1 MRDKVGI
8 YEKAGF
14 PNYPP
19 ANDEGYPA
27 RLDVSRRLAIFF
39 SAFPDYYETYRPK
52 LDGPFVPAVVA
63 PDKSYVA
70 NAKYKD
76 AAGAVLRLG
85 NLPHSAPQG
94 VHSGEDVVLTAMGPG
109 AERVRGFLDNTEVFR
124 IIVDALGLAATT
136 PQCPGDRDTFGQQQR
151 RAPMN
156 RRRFL
161 GQSALAIGGLAATPL
176 ARRPVWAQGTAPAVV
191 TSDAMRPAIPYGVQ
205 SGDVTS
211 DRAIVWSRTDRPAR
225 LHVEWATSDSFRDA
239 ARVVGPAALAD
250 SDFTARVDLVGLPAG
265 QQIFY
270 RVRFEDLASPKVLS
284 APVIGRF
291 RTPAQTRRTVS
302 FAFSGDEAGQGWG
315 INTAWGGMKLYE
327 TMRSTNPDFFIH
339 SGDQIYADGPIKAEV
354 ALDDGT
360 LWRNVTTPAK
370 AKVAE
375 SLEEFRGNFA
385 YNLLDDHKRR
395 FCAEVPVLV
404 QWDDHE
410 TRNNWYPG
418 QTLGDERYKVKSAS
432 LLAAFAK
439 RAMFEYNPFRFD
451 PIDPERIYRSFSHG
465 PSLDVFM
472 LDERSY
478 RGPNTPNRQT
488 VLDDESAFLGASQLG
503 WLKQA
508 LLASRATWKVIASD
522 MPISIVVPDLN
533 PDVPTGTYEA
543 WANGDDGMPL
553 GRELELASLFG
564 FIKQNGIKNV
574 VWVTADVHYAS
585 ATYYD
590 PGRAQFTNF
599 TPFWEFV
606 AGPINAGTFGP
617 GEIDRT
623 FGPDVKY
630 SSAPP
635 GMKQNR
641 PPTDGMQYFG
651 LAKIDG
657 ATQALTV
664 SLNDLT
670 GKTLYKVDVNPT

>member
-1 MRDKVGI
+1 
-8 YEKAGF
+8 
-14 PNYPP
+14 
-19 ANDEGYPA
+19 
-27 RLDVSRRLAIFF
+27 
-39 SAFPDYYETYRPK
+39 
-52 LDGPFVPAVVA
+52 
-63 PDKSYVA
+63 
-70 NAKYKD
+70 
-76 AAGAVLRLG
+76 
-85 NLPHSAPQG
+85 
-94 VHSGEDVVLTAMGPG
+94 
-109 AERVRGFLDNTEVFR
+109 
-124 IIVDALGLAATT
+124 
-136 PQCPGDRDTFGQQQR
+136 
-151 RAPMN
+151 MN

-161 GQSALAIGGLAATPL
+161 RQSALTVGGLATTSFVG
-176 ARRPVWAQGTAPAVV
+176 RPAWAQGTAPAVV
-191 TSDAMRPAIPYGVQ
+191 TSERMRPAIPYGVQ

-225 LHVEWATSDSFRDA
+225 LLVEWATRDSFRDA
-239 ARVVGPAALAD
+239 TRVAGPAALAE
-250 SDFTARVDLVGLPAG
+250 SDFTARVDLTGLPAG

-270 RVRFEDLASPKVLS
+270 RVLFEDLASPKVLS
-284 APVIGRF
+284 VPVAGRF
-291 RTPAQTRRTVS
+291 RTPAQSRRTVS

-315 INTAWGGMKLYE
+315 INAAWGGMKMYE
-327 TMRSTNPDFFIH
+327 VMRNTTPDFFIH
-339 SGDQIYADGPIKAEV
+339 SVDQIYADGPINAEV
-354 ALDDGT
+354 TLDDGT
-360 LWRNVTTPAK
+360 VWRNVTSRAK

-385 YNLLDDHKRR
+385 YNLLDDNKRR

-418 QTLGDERYKVKSAS
+418 QTLGDERYRVRSAS

-439 RAMFEYNPFRFD
+439 RAMLEYNPFRFD
-451 PIDPERIYRSFSHG
+451 PIDPERIYRSFYHG
-465 PSLDVFM
+465 PSLEVFM
-472 LDERSY
+472 IDERSY

-488 VLDDESAFLGASQLG
+488 ILGDDSAFLGAAQLR

-533 PDVPTGTYEA
+533 PDVPKGTYEA
-543 WANGDDGMPL
+543 WANGDHGVPL
-553 GRELELASLFG
+553 GRELELAGLFG
-564 FIKQNGIKNV
+564 FIKQNRIKNV

-590 PGRAQFTNF
+590 PGRAQFTDF

-623 FGPDVKY
+623 FGPEVKY
-630 SSAPP
+630 ASAPP

-657 ATQALTV
+657 ATEALTV

-670 GKTLYKVDVNPT
+670 GKTLYKVDINPA

>member
-1 MRDKVGI
+1 
-8 YEKAGF
+8 
-14 PNYPP
+14 
-19 ANDEGYPA
+19 
-27 RLDVSRRLAIFF
+27 
-39 SAFPDYYETYRPK
+39 
-52 LDGPFVPAVVA
+52 
-63 PDKSYVA
+63 
-70 NAKYKD
+70 
-76 AAGAVLRLG
+76 
-85 NLPHSAPQG
+85 
-94 VHSGEDVVLTAMGPG
+94 
-109 AERVRGFLDNTEVFR
+109 
-124 IIVDALGLAATT
+124 
-136 PQCPGDRDTFGQQQR
+136 
-151 RAPMN
+151 MN

-161 GQSALAIGGLAATPL
+161 GQSALAIGGLAATSL

-191 TSDAMRPAIPYGVQ
+191 TPDAMRPAIPYGVQ

-239 ARVVGPAALAD
+239 ARVVGPAALAE

-284 APVIGRF
+284 APVISRF
-291 RTPAQTRRTVS
+291 RTPARSRRTVS

-327 TMRSTNPDFFIH
+327 VMRSTNPDFFIH

-385 YNLLDDHKRR
+385 YNLLDDNKRR

-451 PIDPERIYRSFSHG
+451 PIDLERVYRSFSHG
-465 PSLDVFM
+465 PSLEVFM

-488 VLDDESAFLGASQLG
+488 VLDGDSAFLGAAQLR

-508 LLASRATWKVIASD
+508 LSASRATWKVIASD

-533 PDVPTGTYEA
+533 PDVPKGTYEA
-543 WANGDDGMPL
+543 WANGDHGAPL

-564 FIKQNGIKNV
+564 FIKQNRIKNV

-590 PGRAQFTNF
+590 PGRAQFTDF

-657 ATQALTV
+657 ASEVLTV
-664 SLNDLT
+664 TLNDLT
-670 GKTLYKVDVNPT
+670 GKTLYKVDVKPA

>member
-1 MRDKVGI
+1 
-8 YEKAGF
+8 
-14 PNYPP
+14 
-19 ANDEGYPA
+19 
-27 RLDVSRRLAIFF
+27 
-39 SAFPDYYETYRPK
+39 
-52 LDGPFVPAVVA
+52 
-63 PDKSYVA
+63 
-70 NAKYKD
+70 
-76 AAGAVLRLG
+76 
-85 NLPHSAPQG
+85 
-94 VHSGEDVVLTAMGPG
+94 
-109 AERVRGFLDNTEVFR
+109 
-124 IIVDALGLAATT
+124 
-136 PQCPGDRDTFGQQQR
+136 
-151 RAPMN
+151 MN

-161 GQSALAIGGLAATPL
+161 RQSALAVGGLTTSSL

-191 TSDAMRPAIPYGVQ
+191 TPDKARPIIPYGVQ
-205 SGDVTS
+205 SGDVLS

-225 LHVEWATSDSFRDA
+225 LLVEWATSDTFRDA
-239 ARVVGPAALAD
+239 TRIVGPAALAE
-250 SDFTARVDLVGLPAG
+250 SDFTARVDLTGLPAG
-265 QQIFY
+265 QRIFY
-270 RVRFEDLASPKVLS
+270 RVLFEDLASPKVLS
-284 APVIGRF
+284 APVTGRF
-291 RTPAQTRRTVS
+291 RTPARTSGTVT

-315 INTAWGGMKLYE
+315 INTAWGGMKMYE
-327 TMRSTNPDFFIH
+327 VMRRTNPDFFIH

-354 ALDDGT
+354 ALDDGSV
-360 LWRNVTTPAK
+360 WRNVTTQAK

-385 YNLLDDHKRR
+385 YNLLDDNKRR

-418 QTLGDERYKVKSAS
+418 QTLGDERYRVRSAS

-439 RAMFEYNPFRFD
+439 RAMFDYNPFRFD
-451 PIDPERIYRSFSHG
+451 PIDPERIYRSFAHG
-465 PSLDVFM
+465 PSLEVFM

-478 RGPNTPNRQT
+478 RGPNSPNRQT
-488 VLDDESAFLGASQLG
+488 MLDDAAAFLGAAQLR

-533 PDVPTGTYEA
+533 SDVPKGTFEA
-543 WANGDDGMPL
+543 WANNDHGAPL
-553 GRELELASLFG
+553 GRELELASLFA
-564 FIKQNGIKNV
+564 FIKQNAIKNV

-590 PGRAQFTNF
+590 PGRAQFTDF

-623 FGPDVKY
+623 FGPDIKY
-630 SSAPP
+630 SSAPD

-657 ATQALTV
+657 ASEMLTV

-670 GKTLYKVDVNPT
+670 GKTLYQIDVKPA